1 MATDI
6 RISLPDRPGALAQA
20 AQALGEAG
28 VNIEGI
34 CGQIV
39 DGKGA
44 IHLLVE
50 DREGAMQALSEAGI
64 QVQSTEEMLVLGV
77 EDRPGVL
84 GQVAADL
91 AEAGINIHTAYLATA
106 TRLVLGVSD
115 LQRAKQVAGRT
126 G

>member
-1 MATDI
+1 MATNI
-6 RISLPDRPGALAQA
+6 TISLEDRPGALAKA
-20 AQALGEAG
+20 AQALGEAN

-34 CGQIV
+34 CGQTV
-39 DGKGA
+39 GGQGV

-50 DREGAMQALSEAGI
+50 DLDGAKSALSGAGI
-64 QVQSTEEMLVLGV
+64 QVQTTEEMLVLGV
-77 EDRPGVL
+77 EDKPGVL
-84 GQVAADL
+84 GRVTGEL

>member
-6 RISLPDRPGALAQA
+6 KISLPDRPGALSQA
-20 AQALGEAG
+20 AQALGEAS

-34 CGQIV
+34 CGQTV
-39 DGKGA
+39 DGNGV

-50 DREGAMQALSEAGI
+50 DQEGAMRALSGAGI

-77 EDRPGVL
+77 EDKPGVL
-84 GQVAADL
+84 GQVTADL
-91 AEAGINIHTAYLATA
+91 ATAGINIHTAYLATA

-115 LQRAKQVAGRT
+115 LPRAKQVAGRT